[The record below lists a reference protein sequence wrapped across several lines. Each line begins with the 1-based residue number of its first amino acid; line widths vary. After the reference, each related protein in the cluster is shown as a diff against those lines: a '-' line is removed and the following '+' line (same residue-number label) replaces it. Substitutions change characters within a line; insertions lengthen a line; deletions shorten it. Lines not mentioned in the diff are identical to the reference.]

1 MFFHWLEKN
10 PFFFA
15 AAISI
20 VISFAGLIEIVPN
33 FAKAG
38 KPLVDLKPRTVLE
51 LAGKNVYMKD
61 NCQSCHSQMIR
72 PFKSETDRYGDY
84 SLSGEYA
91 YDRPFLW
98 GSKRT
103 GPDLHRIGNYRTT
116 DWHEN
121 HMLDP
126 VAIVPGSIMPAYKHQ
141 FTNIAD
147 IETAYAEAVTV
158 KNAFH
163 TPYGPEFKRTRA
175 AWDAHRPKVIADAK
189 AIASDMKNKDVKE
202 AVANGQVPEIVAL
215 IAYLNSLKQYK
226 MDMDLRNLQGYASF
240 IMSAFLVVML
250 YWYIIHLY
258 RSEKKGERDYEKYGN
273 IALDDEVTSTP
284 VEDKPASEREYKEE
298 NK

>member
-33 FAKAG
+33 FAQASR
-38 KPLVDLKPRTVLE
+38 PVVDLKPRTVLE

-61 NCQSCHSQMIR
+61 NCMACHSQMIR

-121 HMLDP
+121 HMLAP
-126 VAIVPGSIMPAYKHQ
+126 AEIVPGSIMPAYKHQ
-141 FTNIAD
+141 FTNLAD

-163 TPYGPEFKRTRA
+163 TPYGPEFRRTRA
-175 AWDAHRPKVIADAK
+175 AWDAHRPKVLADAK
-189 AIASDMKNKDVKE
+189 AIADDMKNKDVKE

-215 IAYLNSLKQYK
+215 IAYLNSLK
-226 MDMDLRNLQGYASF
+226 
-240 IMSAFLVVML
+240 
-250 YWYIIHLY
+250 
-258 RSEKKGERDYEKYGN
+258 
-273 IALDDEVTSTP
+273 
-284 VEDKPASEREYKEE
+284 
-298 NK
+298 

>member
-1 MFFHWLEKN
+1 MFFHWLEKS

-33 FAKAG
+33 FVQASR
-38 KPLVDLKPRTVLE
+38 PTVDTKPRTVLE
-51 LAGKNVYMKD
+51 LAGKNVYIKD
-61 NCQSCHSQMIR
+61 NCMSCHSQLIR

-121 HMLDP
+121 HMLAPDE
-126 VAIVPGSIMPAYKHQ
+126 IVPGSIMPAYKHQ
-141 FTNIAD
+141 FTNLAD

-175 AWDAHRPKVIADAK
+175 AWEAHRPKVLADAK
-189 AIASDMKNKDVKE
+189 AIADDMRNKDVKE

-215 IAYLNSLKQYK
+215 IAYLNSLK
-226 MDMDLRNLQGYASF
+226 
-240 IMSAFLVVML
+240 
-250 YWYIIHLY
+250 
-258 RSEKKGERDYEKYGN
+258 
-273 IALDDEVTSTP
+273 
-284 VEDKPASEREYKEE
+284 
-298 NK
+298 

>member
-15 AAISI
+15 SAISI
-20 VISFAGLIEIVPN
+20 VIAFAGLIEIVPN
-33 FAKAG
+33 FAQAAR
-38 KPLVDLKPRTVLE
+38 PVVDLKPRTVLE
-51 LAGKNVYMKD
+51 LAGKNIYIKD
-61 NCQSCHSQMIR
+61 NCMSCHSQLIR

-121 HMLDP
+121 HMMAPAD
-126 VAIVPGSIMPAYKHQ
+126 IVPGSIMPAYKHM
-141 FTNIAD
+141 FTNNAEIE

-175 AWDAHRPKVIADAK
+175 AWEAHRPKVLADAK
-189 AIASDMKNKDVKE
+189 AIADDMKNKDVKE

-215 IAYLNSLKQYK
+215 IAYLNSLK
-226 MDMDLRNLQGYASF
+226 
-240 IMSAFLVVML
+240 
-250 YWYIIHLY
+250 
-258 RSEKKGERDYEKYGN
+258 
-273 IALDDEVTSTP
+273 
-284 VEDKPASEREYKEE
+284 
-298 NK
+298 